1 MAEHDLTITA
11 NFGALTAGQVI
22 PTTDWLAGFDHA
34 ALVTALRS
42 RADGFDFRLRH
53 TATGSAVAM
62 NISGANTTACKIA
75 ITLAANIADTQSDFY
90 TLTTGDLRVR
100 PTPFTSLTGTAN
112 CSPEVTITAAALPT
126 PGFPLERFDVYDT
139 VRMDGLTHR
148 TGRRSQN
155 GRAKYRCNYTN
166 ISGEDWY
173 ELRALVYSVRGAAG
187 RLSIPSWLSSTA
199 AGVVCTDAT
208 FSKESNN
215 SFTAS
220 LVLEEVIA

>member
-1 MAEHDLTITA
+1 MAEHVLTITA
-11 NFGALTAGQVI
+11 NFGDLAEGVVI

-53 TATGSAVAM
+53 TATGRAVAM
-62 NISGANTTACKIA
+62 NISGANTTACKLA
-75 ITLAANIADTQSDFY
+75 ITLAANILGTQSDYY

-100 PTPFTSLTGTAN
+100 QTPFSSLTGTAN
-112 CSPEVTITAAALPT
+112 CSPSVAIAAAALPT

-139 VRMDGLTHR
+139 VRMDGLSHR

-187 RLSIPSWLSSTA
+187 RLAVPSWLSSAA

-208 FSKESNN
+208 FSKESSS